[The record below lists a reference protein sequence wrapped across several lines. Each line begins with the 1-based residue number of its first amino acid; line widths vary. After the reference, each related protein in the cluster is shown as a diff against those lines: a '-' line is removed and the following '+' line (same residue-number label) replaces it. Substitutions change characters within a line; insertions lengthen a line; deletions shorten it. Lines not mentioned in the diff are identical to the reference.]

1 MGEPV
6 KDQFSSGIVS
16 WVRKEK
22 AVAGL
27 FVALAL
33 VVGILIGTVVSGH
46 TAAMKTMTFAGKG
59 ATPLPLPDAIPSSN
73 SFASIVNRVEPA
85 VVNISTTQVLEK
97 RQAMRKRH
105 ASPNEQGQGQ
115 GQGQGDDPMQ
125 DFFDRFFDGRG
136 QDAPPA
142 AERSLGS
149 GVIVDRKGYIL
160 TNNHVVEQA
169 TKVQVQLNGDTTKYN
184 AKVVGVDEETDL
196 AVIKIDAG
204 NKELPVAKLGNSD
217 GTQVGDWVLAIGSPF
232 GLNATVTAGII
243 SAKDRGGVG
252 KQFQKFL
259 QTDAAINPG
268 NSGGP
273 LVDLAGEVIG
283 INTAI
288 ITGSRGYE
296 GVGFALP
303 SSVAINVYNQLI
315 QQGRVT
321 RGSIGVSFQEELGTN
336 SITLKELG
344 APNGVVIMGVEP
356 GSPAEKA
363 GLKGGD
369 VITSVN
375 GQSIKTGNDLVNPI
389 AQAPI
394 GSKVKIGYVRD
405 RQAKE
410 ATAVVEDRTRVFPN
424 TASRQSDSPN
434 DDQPAE
440 FGLRVENLTPDRA
453 SRVGMEGQKGVLVV
467 DVDPAS
473 FGDDLGFA
481 RGDLIA
487 EVNRQPVNSVAEYK
501 TVVSKLKPGNNVVF
515 KVLRGQENGRIL
527 TVFLPGVVPAENQQ

>member
-1 MGEPV
+1 MGEPEKGKTLNV
-6 KDQFSSGIVS
+6 LG
-16 WVRKEK
+16 WVRREK

-27 FVALAL
+27 FVVLTL
-33 VVGILIGTVVSGH
+33 VVGILIGTIVSGH
-46 TAAMKTMTFAGKG
+46 TSAMKTMTFAGKG
-59 ATPLPLPDAIPSSN
+59 ATPLAVPDAIPSSN

-97 RQAMRKRH
+97 RQSLNKKRRT
-105 ASPNEQGQGQ
+105 PNPNGDQ
-115 GQGQGDDPMQ
+115 DDPMQ
-125 DFFDRFFDGRG
+125 DFFDRFFDGRNGG

-149 GVIVDRKGYIL
+149 GVIVDRKGFIL

-169 TKVQVQLNGDTTKYN
+169 TKIQVQLYGQTAKYN

-196 AVIKIDAG
+196 AVIKIEA

-217 GTQVGDWVLAIGSPF
+217 GVQVGDWVLAIGSPF
-232 GLNATVTAGII
+232 GLNATVTAGIV

-252 KQFQKFL
+252 RQFQKFL

-303 SSVAINVYNQLI
+303 STVAINVYNQLI

-336 SITLKELG
+336 AITLKELG
-344 APNGVVIMGVEP
+344 AANGVVIMGVEP

-369 VITSVN
+369 VITTVN
-375 GQSIKTGNDLVNPI
+375 GQAVKTGNDLVNPI

-405 RQAKE
+405 RQTKE
-410 ATAVVEDRTRVFPN
+410 TSAVVEDRTRVFPN
-424 TASRQSDSPN
+424 SASRQSDSQN
-434 DDQPAE
+434 DSQPAE
-440 FGLRVENLTPDRA
+440 FGLRVENLTPERA

-473 FGDDLGFA
+473 FGDDLNFT
-481 RGDLIA
+481 RGDVIA
-487 EVNRQPVNSVAEYK
+487 EVNRQPVTSVAEYK
-501 TVVSKLKPGNNVVF
+501 TVLGKLKPGDNVVF
-515 KVLRGQENGRIL
+515 KVLRRQDSDRIL
-527 TVFLPGVVPAENQQ
+527 TVFLPGVVPAESNQNSQ